1 MLQFFG
7 HQMYPWE
14 NLTMKKGATK
24 IDQYWLPA
32 TFLQKK
38 SAGKP
43 LVIKPT
49 VSQYFSQLT
58 NFSVFFKYLNFPA
71 KKKFWRENSNTA

>member
-38 SAGKP
+38 ISWQTIGYKTNGFP
-43 LVIKPT
+43 IFFPID
-49 VSQYFSQLT
+49 QFFCFFQIFEFSG
-58 NFSVFFKYLNFPA
+58 
-71 KKKFWRENSNTA
+71 